1 MNSQIQTS
9 ERRDAQTR
17 QTAPQEQGREQ
28 PFVVP
33 PVDVFENESG
43 ITLLADLPGVSRD
56 RLGVRVDGDSLVI
69 EATASTAW
77 PQEMQLVYGE
87 TGSAVRMVIVNGE
100 IVVEDGRPTRL
111 DVRALVAEA
120 AERGNRL
127 AARIRPAL
135 ADVSRLEPYLRQAYL
150 DLLAAFD
157 ARERS
162 CG

>member
-1 MNSQIQTS
+1 MNSQNSQIQTS

-56 RLGVRVDGDSLVI
+56 RLGVRVDGDNLVI

-77 PQEMQLVYGE
+77 PQDMQLVYGE
-87 TGSAVRMVIVNGE
+87 AQYPSYRRQFTLSRELDASGIEASLK
-100 IVVEDGRPTRL
+100 DGVLKLTIPKL
-111 DVRALVAEA
+111 EEA
-120 AERGNRL
+120 KPR
-127 AARIRPAL
+127 RIE
-135 ADVSRLEPYLRQAYL
+135 VKV
-150 DLLAAFD
+150 
-157 ARERS
+157 
-162 CG
+162 G